1 MDGPDTPPTTETPD
15 TFDPPP
21 FAETEEIASDRPR
34 PTGEPQRR
42 PAFSL
47 EAEQS
52 VLGAIL
58 LDNSVVDQ
66 VADIL
71 EVEDFYV
78 GAHRVAYRG
87 MLTLLERGEPADPV
101 LLRQYLE
108 NNAELES
115 VGGPGYLAEL
125 VNTVPTAANA
135 RAYAQVVHDKSV
147 LRDLARQAT
156 AVVDLVYAGQE
167 PVDAILDEAEQR
179 IFGVA
184 EGKEQRRSGYFTLKS
199 LIRPAL
205 EYIEELADRKNA
217 VTGVPTGYKDLDEK
231 LTGLQKSD
239 LVIVAGRPAMGK
251 TSLALNFAA
260 NAALDHGR
268 AVGVFSL
275 EMSKEQLVMRLL
287 SATARVD
294 AQVLRTGR
302 LNNDDYGRL
311 IQASKRLAETAIYI
325 DDTSALSVMELRAKA
340 RRLRREREIDL
351 IIVDYL
357 QLMRSTA
364 RPENRVQE
372 ISQISQGLKAVAKE
386 LAVPVV
392 AVSQLSRSPES
403 RTDHR
408 PILSDLRES
417 GSIEQDADVVMFV
430 FREEYYKPD
439 DPALTGRAEVNVA
452 KQRNGPTGM
461 VPLTFLHKFTRF
473 ENHAKSRDH

>member
-1 MDGPDTPPTTETPD
+1 MPIPDQPD
-15 TFDPPP
+15 DPGFFDEAANDNPVRPPP
-21 FAETEEIASDRPR
+21 RR
-34 PTGEPQRR
+34 EPQRR

-58 LDNSVVDQ
+58 LDNTVIDQ

-71 EVEDFYV
+71 EADDFYV
-78 GAHRVAYRG
+78 GAHRIAYQG

-101 LLRQYLE
+101 LLRQHLE
-108 NNAELES
+108 NNAELDS
-115 VGGPGYLAEL
+115 VGGSGYLAEL
-125 VNTVPTAANA
+125 VNTVPATANA

-156 AVVDLVYAGQE
+156 AVVDLVYEGRE
-167 PVDAILDEAEQR
+167 PVDTILDEAEQR
-179 IFGVA
+179 IFGVS
-184 EGKEQRRSGYFTLKS
+184 EGKDQRRSGYFSLKS
-199 LIRPAL
+199 LVRPVL
-205 EYIEELADRKNA
+205 EYIESLIDRKA
-217 VTGVPTGYKDLDEK
+217 TVTGVPTGYKDLDEK

-260 NAALDHGR
+260 NAALDHGKS
-268 AVGVFSL
+268 VGIFSL

-287 SATARVD
+287 SATGRVD
-294 AQVLRTGR
+294 AQALRTGR
-302 LNNDDYGRL
+302 LNDEEYARL
-311 IQASKRLAETAIYI
+311 TQASKRLADTAIYI
-325 DDTSALSVMELRAKA
+325 DDTSALSVTELRAKA

-357 QLMRSTA
+357 QLMRGSVQA
-364 RPENRVQE
+364 ENRVQE
-372 ISQISQGLKAVAKE
+372 ISQISQGLKAIAKE
-386 LAVPVV
+386 LSVPVV

-403 RTDHR
+403 RTDHK

-439 DPALTGRAEVNVA
+439 DPSLTGRAEVNIA
-452 KQRNGPTGM
+452 KQRNGPTGT
-461 VPLTFLHKFTRF
+461 VPLTFLHKFTKF
-473 ENHAKSRDH
+473 ENYAKASNY